1 MMKARNVLMCVYL
14 SPKCGHSE
22 MEHFVET
29 LEKNLEEAVEG
40 LTPLKVLSTVLVRGC
55 FFPSSKTYSTTN
67 TMYEQNTSEYNSFIS

>member
-1 MMKARNVLMCVYL
+1 MCALSHNMIKKAGYVLMCVYL

-40 LTPLKVLSTVLVRGC
+40 LMPLKVLCTVLVRGC
-55 FFPSSKTYSTTN
+55 FFPSSKT
-67 TMYEQNTSEYNSFIS
+67 